1 MEYTQAWQNFLSEG
15 GVKSAKTD
23 ARLTPKLVI
32 QAIDVYKRVF
42 ADFNRWL
49 EREKQPTVR
58 PVRPVGSVTYAQRD
72 LQDGTDVI
80 YGDVDYLVEFPPP
93 PSAGKEYTEAR
104 KEENAMKRKYRK
116 LFISFLNSDMV
127 TPEVDI
133 YETMAENSD
142 PFMVILEAH
151 PGILVQVD
159 TVITFPD
166 YADWL
171 STRYTPER
179 GLKGYTMGKLY
190 KALGD
195 IFPFSIGTEGVIA
208 RKKDG
213 HLVTG
218 RLRKGVEL
226 EIVSKSPRT
235 FLLDILNYVV
245 ESDNPE
251 IHPELQKHGGMTG
264 EVTLR
269 KLAQGIRALGLTLEL
284 NGYMRASD
292 FVSKVLANY
301 EEGLEEHRTRTT
313 KRIENKISQLQDSS
327 KRAKLES
334 KIEEIDEINAKALE
348 AVAPELR
355 V

>member
-1 MEYTQAWQNFLSEG
+1 MEYTQAWQRFLNEG
-15 GVKSAKTD
+15 GVKATKTD
-23 ARLTPKLVI
+23 ARLTPQLVI
-32 QAIDVYKRVF
+32 QAIDVYKRVL
-42 ADFNRWL
+42 ADFNQWL
-49 EREKQPTVR
+49 ERENQSTVR
-58 PVRPVGSVTYAQRD
+58 PVRPVGSVSYAQRD
-72 LQDGTDVI
+72 LQDGKDVI

-104 KEENAMKRKYRK
+104 KEENAIKRKYRK
-116 LFISFLNSDMV
+116 LFTSFLNSEMA

-133 YETMAENSD
+133 YETMAESSD

-151 PGILVQVD
+151 PGLLVQVD
-159 TVITFPD
+159 TIITFPD
-166 YADWL
+166 YSDWL

-195 IFPFSIGTEGVIA
+195 VFPLTIGTEGVIA

-218 RLRKGVEL
+218 KLRKGVEL

-235 FLLDILNYVV
+235 FLLDIVSYVI
-245 ESDNPE
+245 ENDNPE
-251 IHPELQKHGGMTG
+251 IHPDLQKYGGMTG

-292 FVSKVLANY
+292 FVAKVLMNY
-301 EEGLEEHRTRTT
+301 EEGLEEHRLKTT
-313 KRIENKISQLQDSS
+313 KRIENKISQLQDDSQ
-327 KRAKLES
+327 RVKLEK
-334 KIEEIDEINAKALE
+334 KIKEIDEINAKALE
-348 AVAPELR
+348 AVTPELR